1 VVFNNSIH
9 KYADSLL
16 PNMDQKMINSINL
29 EASKDFADR
38 TSPGSIIIFLLLLIS
53 GFISD
58 ITTNTPL
65 FYYSLVSFSFSSII
79 LHFLV
84 LRTIHKQSSATTH
97 HWEIIL
103 SLVALS
109 TAVYWGIFI
118 SWSLILYGINITTL
132 VFLLFTVGIGS
143 GSAVSIFIRKR
154 VAILYL
160 LIISVPTIIFL
171 MTFRGD
177 NIALGLTA
185 SFIIYFLYLILQV
198 HRSNGEYWKALI
210 NTRQLEIQAQELE
223 KANQTKSIF
232 LANMSHELR
241 TPLNAILGFSQ
252 LLNLDK
258 ELSSKNKKQT
268 SEINKAGLHLLEL
281 INEILDLSKIEGGHL
296 KLEKIEFDLFQEI
309 DELTSI
315 LAPTA
320 YSKSLD
326 FEVFIDPAIPRYVIG
341 DSLRIKQ
348 ILTNFIGNA
357 VKFTDKGQV
366 SLAVSIDNSGEYL
379 FEVHDEGIGI
389 PQKIQP
395 KLFQPFTQADDS
407 STRRFGGTG
416 LGLAISAQFVKAM
429 EGSIGIKSLTG
440 TGSTFWFK
448 LPLPT
453 IDKSNQNVELSGKQV
468 LFIGQPEG
476 SSSFKAYLE
485 SWGARCDSAQDM
497 THAESLI
504 NKSREKN
511 KEYALIAIEE
521 HEKNIDI
528 QDINK
533 TLKMDDATAIC
544 LFSSKGNERVM
555 DIRKFKTTRQV
566 SLPLKLTELFDFMP
580 VLFSTDHKDSI
591 MLETVDPLTLS
602 TIIFSSKGKK
612 VLIVEDDEINQLLA
626 ENMLTYFEL
635 NVTIV
640 SNGEEAVEIL
650 ETEDFDLILMDIQ
663 MPVMNGYDA
672 TRKIREKEKI
682 NGKKHPIIAMTADA
696 MIGVQERCL
705 TSGMDDYISKPIN
718 LDKLQEKIKYWL
730 T

>member
-1 VVFNNSIH
+1 VVFTNSIH
-9 KYADSLL
+9 DYGDSLL
-16 PNMDQKMINSINL
+16 PNMDQNMINSIDM
-29 EASKDFADR
+29 EANKDFADR

-65 FYYSLVSFSFSSII
+65 FYYSLTSLSFSSII

-84 LRTIHKQSSATTH
+84 LRTIHKQSSGTTH
-97 HWEIIL
+97 HREIIL
-103 SLVALS
+103 SIVALS

-118 SWSLILYGINITTL
+118 SWSLIRYGINNTTL
-132 VFLLFTVGIGS
+132 IFLLFTIGIGS
-143 GSAVSIFIRKR
+143 GAAVSIFIRKR

-160 LIISVPTIIFL
+160 LFILVPPIIILT
-171 MTFRGD
+171 TFQGD

-185 SFIIYFLYLILQV
+185 SFIIYFLYLIFQV

-210 NTRQLEIQAQELE
+210 NTRRLEIQAQELE

-241 TPLNAILGFSQ
+241 TPMNAILGFSQ
-252 LLNLDK
+252 LLSLNK
-258 ELSSKNKKQT
+258 RLSSKNQKQV

-296 KLEKIEFDLFQEI
+296 KLEQIEFDLFQEI
-309 DELTSI
+309 DELAAI

-326 FEVFIDPAIPRYVIG
+326 FEIFIDPAIPRYVIG

-389 PQKIQP
+389 PQEIQT

-416 LGLAISAQFVKAM
+416 LGLAISDQFVKAM
-429 EGSIGIKSLTG
+429 GGSIGIKSLSG

-453 IDKSNQNVELSGKQV
+453 IEKSNQDVELNRKPV
-468 LFIGQPEG
+468 LFIGQPVG
-476 SSSFKAYLE
+476 SSSFKVYLE
-485 SWGARCDSAQDM
+485 SWGASCDSAQDM
-497 THAESLI
+497 THAEFLI
-504 NKSREKN
+504 KQSRKKN

-521 HEKNIDI
+521 HKENIDI
-528 QDINK
+528 QDINNM
-533 TLKMDDATAIC
+533 LNLDDVTAIC
-544 LFSSKGNERVM
+544 LFSSKEKEQIM
-555 DIRKFKTTRQV
+555 DIRKFETTRQV
-566 SLPLKLTELFDFMP
+566 QLPLKLTELLDFVP
-580 VLFSTDHKDSI
+580 ILFSTDHKDSI
-591 MLETVDPLTLS
+591 TQEIVDPFTIS

-612 VLIVEDDEINQLLA
+612 VLLVEDDEINQLLA

-635 NVTIV
+635 NVTITN
-640 SNGEEAVEIL
+640 NGEEAIEIL
-650 ETEDFDLILMDIQ
+650 ATEDFDLILMDIQ

-672 TRKIREKEKI
+672 TQKIREKEKT

-705 TSGMDDYISKPIN
+705 ASGMDDYISKPIN
-718 LDKLQEKIKYWL
+718 LDKLQEKIEYWL